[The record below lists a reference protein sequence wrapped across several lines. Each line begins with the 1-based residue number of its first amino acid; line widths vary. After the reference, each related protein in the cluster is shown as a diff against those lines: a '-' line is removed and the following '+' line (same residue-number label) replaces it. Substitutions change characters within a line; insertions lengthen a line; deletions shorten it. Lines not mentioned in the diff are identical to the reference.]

1 MTSLD
6 DVADC
11 LHRTVKLAIDTGEAT
26 TVEEA
31 ERIFAGYR
39 LQILVGPEVADS
51 VVLQAAVLTAVN
63 CAARTFLGGVTVL
76 GGAGPLRL
84 ALPPFNDL
92 AGAIEALG
100 GRAVLATNPALPT
113 LVIGNAPIGAL
124 EPLAVRAIVAGW
136 SGGVVPAS
144 GPLLLD
150 ESGTFTPAG
159 VLAGALAVS
168 EVFQRLRG
176 GNPMACRRAIGIN
189 LWRPEQDWRSGE
201 KGPGLERLPSS
212 IWLVGMGNLGQAYL
226 WTLGFLP
233 YGNQAAELVLQD
245 LDVLAR
251 SNLSTSLLT
260 TPAILGLRKTRAMAD
275 WAEER
280 GFKTAIIERSFNPD
294 FRVCSREP
302 AVALIGV
309 DNALT
314 RQVIEDVGFERVIEA
329 GLGRG
334 PQDFLGID
342 VHTFPASKPARE
354 VWHETIAADI
364 EIAQPAYRAML
375 ERTGDRC
382 GTVRL
387 AGRSIG
393 APFVGAV
400 AASLVIAEL
409 LRLVMGR
416 DRYEVISCHLRDL
429 GGRTVVRGESWAMCN
444 PGSLPADAL
453 ALAGAL

>member
-1 MTSLD
+1 LLVEAGPGTGKTRTLIARVEFLLRKGVPAASILALTFSNKAAREIRERVAATMPAAAAEIWAGTFHAFGLEILRKFGHLA
-6 DVADC
+6 DVAEPVRPLDQ
-11 LHRTVKLAIDTGEAT
+11 TDVLALLEQD
-26 TVEEA
+26 
-31 ERIFAGYR
+31 
-39 LQILVGPEVADS
+39 LP
-51 VVLQAAVLTAVN
+51 
-63 CAARTFLGGVTVL
+63 VL
-76 GGAGPLRL
+76 GLDHYLRL
-84 ALPPFNDL
+84 H
-92 AGAIEALG
+92 
-100 GRAVLATNPALPT
+100 
-113 LVIGNAPIGAL
+113 
-124 EPLAVRAIVAGW
+124 EPLSELRYILNAISRAK
-136 SGGVVPAS
+136 
-144 GPLLLD
+144 D
-150 ESGTFTPAG
+150 EVKSADDY
-159 VLAGALAVS
+159 AAA
-168 EVFQRLRG
+168 
-176 GNPMACRRAIGIN
+176 
-189 LWRPEQDWRSGE
+189 
-201 KGPGLERLPSS
+201 SS

-226 WTLGFLP
+226 WTLGLLP
-233 YGNQAAELVLQD
+233 YGKEAAELVLQD

-260 TPAILGLRKTRAMAD
+260 TPAILGLRKTRAMAN
-275 WAEER
+275 WAEAR

-294 FRVCSREP
+294 FRVGSREP

-309 DNALT
+309 DNALA
-314 RQVIEDVGFERVIEA
+314 RQAIEDVGFDRVIEA

-334 PQDFLGID
+334 PQDFLGTD

-354 VWHETIAADI
+354 FWHETEVADV

-429 GGRTVVRGESWAMCN
+429 SGRAVIKGQPWAMFN
-444 PGSLPADAL
+444 PGSLL
-453 ALAGAL
+453 GAA